1 LRFFKA
7 FGNHD
12 MTMTRRGF
20 LKASAAFAATPVLYG
35 TAFAAPLPRE
45 ADIVVIGAGAAGIA
59 AARRI
64 QAANRKVIVVEAEA
78 QIGGRCL
85 TDATTFDV
93 PFDRGAR
100 WMHNPDT
107 NPIIKLARAAGLE
120 IVTAPSGQK
129 IRVGRRNAR
138 AGETEEF
145 LATLVKVNRA
155 IDDASRRADIS
166 CAAALPKDL
175 VLGDWAGAIDFTLG
189 ASFAGKDFK
198 DFSAVDKI
206 RAADRNTVFACRQ
219 GLGTLIAKLGNE
231 IPVSLSTPVSR
242 ISWSNRDVSVE
253 TPSGK
258 IAARAAILTVS
269 SNVLT
274 AGGIKFAPDI
284 PKRTLDAAS
293 KLSLGSYD
301 HIALQVP
308 GNPLGLA
315 RDDVVIEQSTSNRT
329 ALLLANMGGSSLCSI
344 DVAGSFG
351 RDLSAQGEAAML
363 AFAKEW
369 LTKLF
374 GSDAAA
380 AVKKSSVTRW
390 NTSPYVLGAMS
401 AAAPGGQA
409 SRKILTEPIG
419 AMFLAGE
426 ATHETLWGTVD
437 GAWESGERAAD
448 AALRRIGAIKDNEP
462 VAAVPSRRAPQPRRR
477 AAPAQ
482 TASPFGR
489 EF

>member
-1 LRFFKA
+1 
-7 FGNHD
+7 

-20 LKASAAFAATPVLYG
+20 LRASAAFAATPMLYG
-35 TAFAAPLPRE
+35 PAFAAALPRE

-64 QAANRKVIVVEAEA
+64 QAANRKVIVVEAA
-78 QIGGRCL
+78 DQIGGRCL
-85 TDATTFDV
+85 TDSATFDV

-129 IRVGRRNAR
+129 IRIGRRNAR
-138 AGETEEF
+138 SGETEEF
-145 LATLVKVNRA
+145 LATLVKANRA

-175 VLGDWAGAIDFTLG
+175 GDWMGAIDFTLG
-189 ASFAGKDFK
+189 ASFAGKDLK

-219 GLGTLIAKLGNE
+219 GLGTLIAKLGGE
-231 IPVSLSTPVSR
+231 IPVALSTPASR
-242 ISWSNRDVSVE
+242 VSWSNRDVTVE

-293 KLSLGSYD
+293 KLGLGSYD
-301 HIALQVP
+301 HIALQMP
-308 GNPLGLA
+308 GNPLGLS
-315 RDDVVIEQSTSNRT
+315 RDDVIIEQSTTNRT

-344 DVAGSFG
+344 DVGGSFG
-351 RDLSAQGEAAML
+351 RDLSAQGEAAMV
-363 AFAKEW
+363 AFATEW

-380 AVKKSSVTRW
+380 AVKKSSATRW
-390 NTSPYVLGAMS
+390 NASPYILGAMS
-401 AAAPGGQA
+401 AAAPGGQG

-462 VAAVPSRRAPQPRRR
+462 VAAISAPRAQKHRRR
-477 AAPAQ
+477 TAPARM
-482 TASPFGR
+482 TSPYGQSF
-489 EF
+489 